1 MTYRSLR
8 GNSALSGCAGK
19 GRTGQGEPKM
29 KAVQRKRP
37 AVDLD
42 RSVVARYIQLASLF
56 RRRIEAGDWPVA
68 EQTPTVDDLAAE
80 CGVARATIR
89 KALDMIEAE
98 GLIDRYRAKG
108 TFVRQRP
115 RQQLWCE
122 VATDWSG
129 LLANRDEAVIQVL
142 SDQRGTQPPDIPH
155 AVGTLAPSYRR
166 LTRLHTRHGEPFLFA
181 RLHIDDRL
189 SALIAK
195 RDLNSKTALKLIAD
209 IPNLKIKD
217 ARQTLIIGSAD
228 VDTSQRLD
236 VPLNAP
242 IGIVYRSVVDR
253 AGCLVFIGEGLYRG
267 DMIRIDMKLK

>member
-1 MTYRSLR
+1 
-8 GNSALSGCAGK
+8 
-19 GRTGQGEPKM
+19 M
-29 KAVQRKRP
+29 KVAQRKLT

-89 KALDMIEAE
+89 KALDMLEGE

-129 LLANRDEAVIQVL
+129 LLANRDDAVIEVL
-142 SDQRGTQPPDIPH
+142 SDRRGTQPPDIPH
-155 AVGTLAPSYRR
+155 PIGTLIGSFNLASVKPRR
-166 LTRLHTRHGEPFLFA
+166 CPAEPVGEA
-181 RLHIDDRL
+181 RTEMQDF
-189 SALIAK
+189 
-195 RDLNSKTALKLIAD
+195 N
-209 IPNLKIKD
+209 
-217 ARQTLIIGSAD
+217 ARQRCFA
-228 VDTSQRLD
+228 TSSR
-236 VPLNAP
+236 
-242 IGIVYRSVVDR
+242 
-253 AGCLVFIGEGLYRG
+253 F
-267 DMIRIDMKLK
+267 RICSSCATRP